1 MLGFSRW
8 QLFKALAE
16 AVGIASIV
24 SLTLIYFVPATPSKV
39 IMATGPNGSTFEY
52 YGRQYRETF
61 ARSNVELEL
70 RETAG
75 AAENLEP
82 ALAEKFRSNTVDPVT
97 ALERVRSALRAPQRS
112 AGSSF
117 AIPGL

>member
-1 MLGFSRW
+1 MGPGLTGGAAGERE
-8 QLFKALAE
+8 QAE
-16 AVGIASIV
+16 RYCAAVASV
-24 SLTLIYFVPATPSKV
+24 AAGPPSKV

-70 RETAG
+70 RETG

>member
-1 MLGFSRW
+1 MGPGLTGGAAGERE
-8 QLFKALAE
+8 QAE
-16 AVGIASIV
+16 RYCAAVASV
-24 SLTLIYFVPATPSKV
+24 GAGPPSKV